1 MAPKRQSKNL
11 PPPSHTAEPESEPQQ
26 LTQLKPQQITQLKP
40 QQTHQESSESDA
52 DSDSSSDRTQK
63 PISAE
68 PKKPVSKPQQPHQ
81 ESSEAD
87 SDDDS
92 DSSSDETQKPL
103 SPEPKKPV
111 PKPVSKPTEVK
122 ANGKRPAETDQIDK
136 AKKSNKKSKGSEN
149 VEKGSG
155 NVVSKGL
162 KGVEKMGSKSVEK
175 VDKGKAKVSNGE
187 EKGIEKVGSKI
198 VDKAKGKVNGNEEGG
213 ENEDKKVGLFA
224 RLFTEEDEIELL
236 ERMIKFKE
244 NNGGDSSFDIVA
256 FHEFVEGFL
265 SCTVTKNQVSDKI
278 RRLKKKYVN
287 YLNKGKDGED
297 LLISKPREFK
307 LFEISKEIWGTE
319 GLGSKVNTDTKVRTG
334 RGLVGKK
341 REIKDEVM
349 EHTDDW
355 WLQYP
360 LLCASLEAEAA
371 RNFTGPLTP
380 KQYVNKVVS
389 RMNKN
394 KAREL
399 EHEWEDV
406 SVMEHQAYAKRLKV
420 ISKQAEAGMEK
431 AEAETLALKDHLQ
444 SVTLLKL
451 KARASHLDG
460 ALKECMRQI
469 RNLKE
474 EHEKKLDEAVLNK
487 TKQCDMTN
495 SQLETRI
502 VAKELEIRNEEKNMS
517 VRSTEVANKQHLER
531 GQENSQ
537 VGGGVPMIVWSCFEE
552 IAWSSR
558 NG

>member
-11 PPPSHTAEPESEPQQ
+11 PPPSHTAEPESDSQEYSTGSDDSDLQPQQ
-26 LTQLKPQQITQLKP
+26 ITLLKPQQITQLKP
-40 QQTHQESSESDA
+40 QQTHQESSESSESESDA
-52 DSDSSSDRTQK
+52 DSDSSSDKTQK

-68 PKKPVSKPQQPHQ
+68 PKKPVLKPQQPHQ
-81 ESSEAD
+81 ESSESD

-92 DSSSDETQKPL
+92 DSSSDKTQKPISPEPKKPVLKPQQPHQESSESDSEEGSDSSSDKTQKPL

-111 PKPVSKPTEVK
+111 PKPVLKPTEVK

-136 AKKSNKKSKGSEN
+136 AKKSNKKSKGAEN
-149 VEKGSG
+149 VEKGSE

-187 EKGIEKVGSKI
+187 EKGSEGIEKV
-198 VDKAKGKVNGNEEGG
+198 G
-213 ENEDKKVGLFA
+213 ENEDKKLGLFA

-256 FHEFVEGFL
+256 FHEFVQGFL
-265 SCTVTKNQVSDKI
+265 SCSVTKSQVSAKI
-278 RRLKKKYVN
+278 RRLKKRYVN

-307 LFEISKEIWGTE
+307 LFEISKKIWGTE
-319 GLGSKVNTDTKVRTG
+319 GLGSKVNADTKVKTS
-334 RGLVGKK
+334 RGLVGKE

-349 EHTDDW
+349 EHADDW

-371 RNFTGPLTP
+371 RNFSGPLTP

-389 RMNKN
+389 GMNKN

-399 EHEWEDV
+399 EHEWEDLGW
-406 SVMEHQAYAKRLKV
+406 KCINIKV
-420 ISKQAEAGMEK
+420 TEQGW
-431 AEAETLALKDHLQ
+431 LVWH
-444 SVTLLKL
+444 
-451 KARASHLDG
+451 G
-460 ALKECMRQI
+460 ECFTQLFQLTYSWI
-469 RNLKE
+469 KFWLFNFQ
-474 EHEKKLDEAVLNK
+474 VL
-487 TKQCDMTN
+487 
-495 SQLETRI
+495 R
-502 VAKELEIRNEEKNMS
+502 R
-517 VRSTEVANKQHLER
+517 
-531 GQENSQ
+531 
-537 VGGGVPMIVWSCFEE
+537 P
-552 IAWSSR
+552 
-558 NG
+558 